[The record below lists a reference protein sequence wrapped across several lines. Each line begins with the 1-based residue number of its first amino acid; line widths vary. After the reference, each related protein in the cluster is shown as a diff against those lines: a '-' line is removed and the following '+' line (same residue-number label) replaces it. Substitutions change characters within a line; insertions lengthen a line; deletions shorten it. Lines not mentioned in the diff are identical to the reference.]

1 MFAVHNV
8 MPHAI
13 ESNEHITTA
22 VQQAA
27 SGSQSCVNMIA
38 PLLIICYIQVFTCLQ
53 LQTMRSKTCDP
64 RH

>member
-27 SGSQSCVNMIA
+27 SGSQSCINMIA
-38 PLLIICYIQVFTCLQ
+38 FADINQYQNVCMCAIPNNAGAI
-53 LQTMRSKTCDP
+53 M
-64 RH
+64 